1 MVETRQSLRRPVALT
16 LLLALL
22 LAPGVLTANAC
33 MSPARCVSQSY
44 SDSSCCFGVT
54 KNVCLAYLQT
64 AQTSNSEAA
73 LASYD
78 DWTLAAKPIVRQLSH
93 QLYAARQYSA
103 SPAPPPRTLFCR
115 LLN

>member
-16 LLLALL
+16 LLLALP
-22 LAPGVLTANAC
+22 LAPGVLAANVC
-33 MSPARCVSQSY
+33 MSPARCVSLSY
-44 SDSSCCFGVT
+44 SDTSCCFAVT

-73 LASYD
+73 LVSYD
-78 DWTLAAKPIVRQLSH
+78 AWTLAAKPVVRQLSH
-93 QLYAARQYSA
+93 QFYAAREYSA
-103 SPAPPPRTLFCR
+103 SPAPPPRILFCR